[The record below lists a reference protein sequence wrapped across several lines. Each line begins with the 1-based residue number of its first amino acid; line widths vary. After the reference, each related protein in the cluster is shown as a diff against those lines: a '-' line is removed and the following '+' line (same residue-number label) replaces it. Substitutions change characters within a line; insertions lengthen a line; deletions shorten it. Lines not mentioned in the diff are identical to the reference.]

1 MQTLQTLV
9 RNLAVILLL
18 ASFLEMLLPNKSM
31 RGFVQL
37 VMGLFVISAIL
48 TPITTFLHSPL
59 AMEIPAWSTTTAEDV
74 PVMATEDQGL
84 NAGKNAVQEQYR
96 QILVSQIKSLVL
108 STARV
113 EAAEVDITFEEKP
126 TSRGLTDQ
134 PKISLVKVLLS
145 PDKKEIQSVTPI
157 VIGQGTNTKS
167 TTNNTAE
174 ISQKDEELRDTI
186 ATFMSISKEAVQ
198 IQNLG
203 G

>member
-59 AMEIPAWSTTTAEDV
+59 AMEIPAWSTTTNEDV

-84 NAGKNAVQEQYR
+84 NAGRSAVQEQYR
-96 QILVSQIKSLVL
+96 AILVNQIKALAL
-108 STARV
+108 SNSGV
-113 EAAEVDITFEEKP
+113 EAVEVDITFEEKS
-126 TSRGLTDQ
+126 TSGGLTDQ
-134 PKISLVKVLLS
+134 PKISLVKVLIS
-145 PDKKEIQSVTPI
+145 PDKKVIQPVEPI
-157 VIGQGTNTKS
+157 IIGEATDTTNTS
-167 TTNNTAE
+167 AQPSQTN
-174 ISQKDEELRDTI
+174 EELRETI
-186 ATFMSISKEAVQ
+186 ATFMSISKEAIQ
-198 IQNLG
+198 IQNE
-203 G
+203 